1 MRLRLFLS
9 PVTQAAAEVIP
20 LAPTKAVIGGFL
32 RVFDVSVSLILL
44 TPVDLAC
51 VLIIQIRKFLV

>member
-1 MRLRLFLS
+1 MRLRPFLS

-44 TPVDLAC
+44 TPVDLT
-51 VLIIQIRKFLV
+51 LIIQIRKFLV